1 MPLEGYET
9 EALHDLR
16 NALLRF
22 DQSLTLLLAKPVGPV
37 RARSGGH
44 GPETWWDG
52 LRSSLEMWIA
62 EELEVLQC
70 QTKYHIC
77 HALQEVLMTTDFSH
91 KPSAKVRKRSRPT
104 LSSAMPSSFSASS
117 RVAATLSTAAAI
129 GLTPGTKTKRLSGR
143 AHEELFAAAR
153 ARSGLDGS
161 DLLEYAL
168 AKVALEDDFA
178 ERLLAREGSIDR
190 DMDLDV

>member
-1 MPLEGYET
+1 
-9 EALHDLR
+9 
-16 NALLRF
+16 
-22 DQSLTLLLAKPVGPV
+22 
-37 RARSGGH
+37 
-44 GPETWWDG
+44 
-52 LRSSLEMWIA
+52 
-62 EELEVLQC
+62 
-70 QTKYHIC
+70 
-77 HALQEVLMTTDFSH
+77 MTTDIGH
-91 KPSAKVRKRSRPT
+91 DAPAKGRKRSRQTIRSAVTPT
-104 LSSAMPSSFSASS
+104 FAVSG

-129 GLTPGTKTKRLSGR
+129 GLTQGTKTKRLSGR

-190 DMDLDV
+190 DLDLGI